1 MVKVETSPRKQRVM
15 RGPWLVYII
24 QSTTST
30 RTYVGCTNNFARR
43 IRQHNGD
50 LAGGAKYTAG
60 NLWAPVVLV
69 EGFSDDQRHALQFEW
84 ALKHRKRRG
93 TGNGSGVERRIRSL
107 HQLLGQERVT
117 SKAPPLIDVD
127 ICLTWHSAEA
137 CDFFK
142 SLITA
147 SPLPMAPTEI
157 MASRGDST
165 MENAQDAKLL
175 LDAEDNINDDA
186 IPVL

>member
-1 MVKVETSPRKQRVM
+1 MLHAP
-15 RGPWLVYII
+15 
-24 QSTTST
+24 TST

-50 LAGGAKYTAG
+50 LAGGAKYTSG

-93 TGNGSGVERRIRSL
+93 TGNGSGVERRVRSL
-107 HQLLGQERVT
+107 HWLLAQERVT
-117 SKAPPLIDVD
+117 SKAPPLSEVD
-127 ICLTWHSAEA
+127 ISLTWHSTEA
-137 CDFFK
+137 CGFFE

-147 SPLPMAPTEI
+147 SPLPTAPTEI
-157 MASRGDST
+157 MASRGDSRI
-165 MENAQDAKLL
+165 ENAQDTKLR
-175 LDAEDNINDDA
+175 LDAEDDTNDDA
-186 IPVL
+186 IPVI